1 MSDGKEPPPGRH
13 DAPVV
18 ERLVRVDAI
27 EGANAWVLADRMGG
41 CGGCSEKGGCGHAA
55 LMGEAPPMRLK
66 IANRL
71 AAEPGEWV
79 VLGVA
84 SGSLLGSLLLAYGL
98 PLGGFLAGTVIGS
111 ALSPVAAMLGGA
123 VGLGLMLLVCRRIF
137 RARSRSG
144 EAAAE
149 PRMLRFAPPPG
160 RGGCTKA

>member
-27 EGANAWVLADRMGG
+27 EGDSAWVLADRMGG

-71 AAEPGEWV
+71 GAHAGEWV
-79 VLGVA
+79 VLGVT
-84 SGSLLGSLLLAYGL
+84 SGSLLGSLMLAYGL
-98 PLGGFLAGTVIGS
+98 PLGGFLAGALAGS
-111 ALSPVAAMLGGA
+111 ALGSVAAMLGGA
-123 VGLGLMLLVCRRIF
+123 AGLGLMLLLCRRIF
-137 RARSRSG
+137 RTRGDAP
-144 EAAAE
+144 AE
-149 PRMLRFAPPPG
+149 PRMLRFAPPPV
-160 RGGCTKA
+160 RDGCTKT